1 MFVYSKRNRGTL
13 NTGGICALSPS
24 SVDKAV
30 TQGPSRA
37 SKPMKCVIS
46 RVLCQN
52 ACFSKSSHS
61 LTHMYTARTRRG
73 RFGGC
78 TKSEAALWASN
89 PMHLGCKSQFH
100 SLVLPSGPS
109 GGRDS
114 TVQSHAGGSSA
125 DPTRARR
132 SLVAAAAGGRPAEG
146 PGREGGV
153 AAEWGS

>member
-1 MFVYSKRNRGTL
+1 
-13 NTGGICALSPS
+13 
-24 SVDKAV
+24 
-30 TQGPSRA
+30 
-37 SKPMKCVIS
+37 MKCVIS

-61 LTHMYTARTRRG
+61 LTHMYTAHTRRG

-109 GGRDS
+109 GGI
-114 TVQSHAGGSSA
+114 ALSS
-125 DPTRARR
+125 PMREEARR
-132 SLVAAAAGGRPAEG
+132 TRRGPDALWSQLRLVDGRPRAQGGRA
-146 PGREGGV
+146 V
-153 AAEWGS
+153 